1 LELAPAPRRALIA
14 TGTLAILF
22 LGWVLLTRSRREH
35 VEGHAFAVPSPEDR
49 VLVEVLNA
57 SGRQGLAREAT
68 RLLRRRG
75 LDVIYFGNA
84 EGLSGLEST
93 RVLARRGDPA
103 LARRVAQALGTG
115 QVAEQP
121 DSLRRVDVTVLLG
134 KDFQGEPELHP

>member
-1 LELAPAPRRALIA
+1 MELAPAPRRALIGA
-14 TGTLAILF
+14 GALAILI
-22 LGWVLLTRSRREH
+22 LGWALLTRSRREH
-35 VEGHAFAVPSPEDR
+35 VEGHAFPLPSPEDR

-103 LARRVAQALGTG
+103 RARRVAEALGTG
-115 QVAEQP
+115 RVAEQP

-134 KDFQGEPELHP
+134 KDFRGEPDLHP